1 MDPPSSGTARVVD
14 TPSSEQES
22 LGIRTFHPDQADQ
35 TVAVDR
41 NAEELTHDVTD
52 VIFQT
57 VIRESP
63 ANVALKEQ
71 ATKLEADLET
81 AKGEMELA
89 ALKEEELHSRLKQAQ
104 SASEELRQQVKTLNQ
119 QLEDADSRAE
129 LNVLLSLTPVS
140 FASLFSILESFM
152 TAARV
157 QLLLLALL
165 LAGHAPNFSPP
176 WCGMQAR
183 ASWRPWHVSSR
194 IARRSQ
200 EKPAPPDSAKGMV
213 LQAAESVM
221 KAYADGLSRQSVQ
234 LMLGRSDGRDL
245 LRPLHKRFKVL
256 LVLPCETCESLD
268 LMMLGPHAK
277 AFMSG
282 MKSRLVVMLNS
293 EDAATTFRLE
303 NRGQEMT
310 SGGNFGKDVE
320 VLGKFCEEFSEETY
334 YLRLLLLSDW
344 PVIIFRAYPHPW
356 DVYIESLDGEVVR
369 LEITKYEQ
377 DNGITNADKIAKIQS
392 IDVVMLRA
400 KVSELET
407 EVSGLQHELSL
418 RQASTV
424 VPGDGEQ
431 MSQLHKS
438 KETPLLGA
446 AYQQISVLNT
456 QLAHLYT
463 ELTMARTEAASIRA
477 EKEQLEA
484 EADGGGNAEKLAAAE
499 AATSAAQAENTKQA
513 GQIADLVSDIR
524 HLQLDLEYHQ
534 QKVDQ
539 LLEDDEKQMM
549 MKDMKSL
556 QQEISEARQH
566 LEEKDQLLK
575 HQEVDLNHHRQM
587 QQQNPGAK
595 ESDDGILDALRTEAA
610 AKDSALIVSHY
621 ELHKEKL
628 MRDRLEQK
636 NLKLMER
643 MQKLMMVVETMRK
656 DNVNLERTLAS
667 KDRMYEEKVAQLR
680 IIMQK
685 LRQVQKNQK
694 GEKPK
699 DAVAPPVGGEV
710 ANLHLEP
717 STGLRTPHGPEGSV
731 ILDIAALKILASC
744 HEGEM
749 SLRRTCRELV
759 LQVVLRRAMK
769 AGGDGLDR
777 FQLVVDEATLRVIN
791 SFLKMG
797 DLHGE
802 GVTSVELIEESRQ
815 PLPGLDA
822 MYFLRPFPENVERI
836 LGEFKSAAPQH
847 RQVHLCF
854 TKPVEQSL
862 LSKFTEAPHLASRVR
877 SFVEDRGFHFDVP
890 EAITALFPVPDP
902 QLVSSIVQQLAD
914 VCRCLQTTT
923 PSIRCQSDLCHTIGQ
938 RVLRE
943 LSMHQASALPS
954 QPCLIL
960 GTLVHEYSYEACVF
974 DLLDGNMLDGDR
986 NVVTLKTSHAGENKD
1001 KNKEMLLEDPLWEE
1015 TANKG

>member
-41 NAEELTHDVTD
+41 NAEELSHDVTD

-119 QLEDADSRAE
+119 QLEEANGRLGHSKGDGDS
-129 LNVLLSLTPVS
+129 
-140 FASLFSILESFM
+140 
-152 TAARV
+152 
-157 QLLLLALL
+157 
-165 LAGHAPNFSPP
+165 
-176 WCGMQAR
+176 
-183 ASWRPWHVSSR
+183 
-194 IARRSQ
+194 
-200 EKPAPPDSAKGMV
+200 
-213 LQAAESVM
+213 
-221 KAYADGLSRQSVQ
+221 
-234 LMLGRSDGRDL
+234 
-245 LRPLHKRFKVL
+245 
-256 LVLPCETCESLD
+256 
-268 LMMLGPHAK
+268 
-277 AFMSG
+277 
-282 MKSRLVVMLNS
+282 
-293 EDAATTFRLE
+293 
-303 NRGQEMT
+303 
-310 SGGNFGKDVE
+310 
-320 VLGKFCEEFSEETY
+320 
-334 YLRLLLLSDW
+334 
-344 PVIIFRAYPHPW
+344 
-356 DVYIESLDGEVVR
+356 
-369 LEITKYEQ
+369 
-377 DNGITNADKIAKIQS
+377 
-392 IDVVMLRA
+392 DVVMLRA

-431 MSQLHKS
+431 MSFS
-438 KETPLLGA
+438 ATASEETPLLGA

-539 LLEDDEKQMM
+539 LLEEKQMM

-699 DAVAPPVGGEV
+699 GASKAKAPV
-710 ANLHLEP
+710 LE
-717 STGLRTPHGPEGSV
+717 LEGSMQNLPL
-731 ILDIAALKILASC
+731 IGS
-744 HEGEM
+744 G
-749 SLRRTCRELV
+749 RRSGS
-759 LQVVLRRAMK
+759 
-769 AGGDGLDR
+769 AGGRRSGQSTPRALNGSPY
-777 FQLVVDEATLRVIN
+777 T
-791 SFLKMG
+791 
-797 DLHGE
+797 
-802 GVTSVELIEESRQ
+802 T
-815 PLPGLDA
+815 
-822 MYFLRPFPENVERI
+822 RP
-836 LGEFKSAAPQH
+836 
-847 RQVHLCF
+847 
-854 TKPVEQSL
+854 
-862 LSKFTEAPHLASRVR
+862 
-877 SFVEDRGFHFDVP
+877 
-890 EAITALFPVPDP
+890 
-902 QLVSSIVQQLAD
+902 
-914 VCRCLQTTT
+914 
-923 PSIRCQSDLCHTIGQ
+923 
-938 RVLRE
+938 
-943 LSMHQASALPS
+943 
-954 QPCLIL
+954 
-960 GTLVHEYSYEACVF
+960 
-974 DLLDGNMLDGDR
+974 
-986 NVVTLKTSHAGENKD
+986 
-1001 KNKEMLLEDPLWEE
+1001 
-1015 TANKG
+1015 